1 MLIHLGVIDY
11 CLLSVYFA
19 FVLGIGLVVR
29 TGKELATLWA
39 SPRAGELE
47 AIRAAPRAAYA
58 DRLSQGAFFVGRNR
72 TAQPVLY
79 DETGKPA
86 IDLHQEAY
94 AFDPGSG
101 LVRRLSDT
109 VGRVAGIEV
118 DRGGKRLV
126 LLLVNDVAPTEAVTG
141 SSFSAVAGMT
151 VSLETLE
158 VVGPIALPIKDTVT
172 EIRLCT
178 TAKGEARWTIGP
190 ARYAIDATKRRAVA
204 IRQDDCAPGT
214 TVSVTPEHGSF
225 NRTVENPP
233 DAGVF
238 DLPVDGGSRPIEFAA
253 IAQSGP
259 VGWSPGRS
267 RLDDD
272 HLVYERSSPKG
283 GKIVVHDFRT
293 QKDATLDVPS
303 GAGLCAAPS
312 FDCVAPGADA
322 PGSDDDDGAE

>member
-47 AIRAAPRAAYA
+47 AIRAAARAAYA

-109 VGRVAGIEV
+109 VGRVAGIDV
-118 DRGGKRLV
+118 DHGGKRLRHAGTRV
-126 LLLVNDVAPTEAVTG
+126 VQSNRREPT
-141 SSFSAVAGMT
+141 
-151 VSLETLE
+151 
-158 VVGPIALPIKDTVT
+158 
-172 EIRLCT
+172 
-178 TAKGEARWTIGP
+178 
-190 ARYAIDATKRRAVA
+190 RR
-204 IRQDDCAPGT
+204 R
-214 TVSVTPEHGSF
+214 
-225 NRTVENPP
+225 
-233 DAGVF
+233 
-238 DLPVDGGSRPIEFAA
+238 RP
-253 IAQSGP
+253 
-259 VGWSPGRS
+259 
-267 RLDDD
+267 
-272 HLVYERSSPKG
+272 
-283 GKIVVHDFRT
+283 
-293 QKDATLDVPS
+293 
-303 GAGLCAAPS
+303 
-312 FDCVAPGADA
+312 
-322 PGSDDDDGAE
+322 